1 MTDFSV
7 PQRMSAG
14 AFLVFFTKIF
24 LKTCYITI
32 IPIVIRIFDS
42 DSVTSESSV
51 ISYCLVLL
59 GLMITVPLVIASAE
73 YFATKFYVIDGN
85 LVFIHG
91 LISRMN
97 LTIPLAK
104 IHTLRTKRG
113 IIYQILG
120 LRGITFDTLATKVEE
135 IELILSEKDWMS
147 LINLI
152 EIEEDSQSKI
162 EQTPAS
168 NSGCTIQFDNR
179 NLIIDA
185 LCQNH
190 LKGASVLGGFIAVIL
205 DRLNDISDNVTETIT
220 DFAYSH
226 FDDFTLSPLLVL
238 IILAIVYIVFLILWL
253 GKVFLRYFDMYLT
266 YTKTLLTFSFGMF
279 SRSGCRF
286 AFDKVCTIWVK
297 RNFFEKRL
305 GLSTLMLRQA
315 LNATKDKEEDNLKLY
330 GKDSSEFFLRWW
342 LGEDYFSEHEILT
355 AKSGWGV
362 LMHILV
368 PATIITIVVT
378 LILCHYNQYIWISL
392 PAIYFFI
399 SLLNGIFAKR
409 RSRIKLMQS
418 YITVHNGRF
427 ADIEN
432 YVKYVN
438 IEVVRIV
445 RTPFT
450 KWSHRV
456 TLELSTPGSSFRI
469 RSLNEEEAK
478 TIYELLLQHEEKEI
492 QP

>member
-1 MTDFSV
+1 MTDFSA

-24 LKTCYITI
+24 SKTFYITF
-32 IPIVIRIFDS
+32 IPIVIRLFDS
-42 DSVTSESSV
+42 DSDTSQSSV

-59 GLMITVPLVIASAE
+59 GLMIAVPLVIASAE
-73 YFATKFYVIDGN
+73 YFATKFYVRDGN
-85 LVFIHG
+85 LIFIHG

-97 LTIPLAK
+97 LTIPLDK

-113 IIYQILG
+113 IMYQILG
-120 LRGITFDTLATKVEE
+120 LRGITFDTLATKIEE
-135 IELILSEKDWMS
+135 IELVLSENDWKS

-152 EIEEDSQSKI
+152 KIEEDAQSKI
-162 EQTPAS
+162 EQTPES
-168 NSGCTIQFDNR
+168 NSGCTIQFDNGK
-179 NLIIDA
+179 LIVDA

-190 LKGASVLGGFIAVIL
+190 LKGAAVLGGIIAMFM
-205 DRLNDISDNVTETIT
+205 DRLNEISDNATETIT

-226 FDDFTLSPLLVL
+226 FADFTLSPLLVL
-238 IILAIVYIVFLILWL
+238 TILAIVYIAFLLLWL
-253 GKVFLRYFDMYLT
+253 GKIFLRYFDMYLT
-266 YTKTLLTFSFGMF
+266 YTKTLLSFSFGMF

-297 RNFFEKRL
+297 RNFFEKRFGL
-305 GLSTLMLRQA
+305 GTMMLRQA

-330 GKDSSEFFLRWW
+330 GKDSSEFFLKWW

-355 AKSGWGV
+355 SKSGRGV
-362 LMHILV
+362 LTHILV
-368 PATIITIVVT
+368 PAAIITIAAT
-378 LILCHYNQYIWISL
+378 LILCHFKQYIWIL
-392 PAIYFFI
+392 IPAIYFFI
-399 SLLNGIFAKR
+399 SLFNGIFAMR
-409 RSRIKLMQS
+409 RSRITLMQS
-418 YITVHNGRF
+418 YIIVHNGRF

-445 RTPFT
+445 STPFT

-492 QP
+492 RP